1 MQAVFIDF
9 EYHLKASHF
18 AFAFTT
24 KTISGLFSCFARWIK
39 SQNYLSLQ
47 QNKSTDP
54 KFQNPNR
61 EMMEQKSIKN
71 FKKLVADFRALTT
84 KDNQNKT
91 KNLKETNL
99 ETITRVERQTKLQLL
114 RIERLIAISSLTKK
128 NRNLLAEQ
136 RKQKRRY
143 HGVYSDDGV
152 ESGDKFSKSDNE
164 EIFKKKTNAQ
174 TEKRTVAKTKTEP
187 AMNLKKQN
195 KTVHCN

>member
-1 MQAVFIDF
+1 M
-9 EYHLKASHF
+9 
-18 AFAFTT
+18 
-24 KTISGLFSCFARWIK
+24 
-39 SQNYLSLQ
+39 
-47 QNKSTDP
+47 
-54 KFQNPNR
+54 
-61 EMMEQKSIKN
+61 
-71 FKKLVADFRALTT
+71 
-84 KDNQNKT
+84 
-91 KNLKETNL
+91 
-99 ETITRVERQTKLQLL
+99 
-114 RIERLIAISSLTKK
+114 TKK

-174 TEKRTVAKTKTEP
+174 TGKRTVAKTKTEP

>member
-1 MQAVFIDF
+1 MFWAQKF
-9 EYHLKASHF
+9 E
-18 AFAFTT
+18 
-24 KTISGLFSCFARWIK
+24 
-39 SQNYLSLQ
+39 
-47 QNKSTDP
+47 
-54 KFQNPNR
+54 
-61 EMMEQKSIKN
+61 
-71 FKKLVADFRALTT
+71 
-84 KDNQNKT
+84 KT
-91 KNLKETNL
+91 KNKKNNNEEQQEELLKNRNHYKGWTTNKASAAQDRK
-99 ETITRVERQTKLQLL
+99 INS
-114 RIERLIAISSLTKK
+114 IAISSLTKK

-174 TEKRTVAKTKTEP
+174 TGKRTVAKTKTEP